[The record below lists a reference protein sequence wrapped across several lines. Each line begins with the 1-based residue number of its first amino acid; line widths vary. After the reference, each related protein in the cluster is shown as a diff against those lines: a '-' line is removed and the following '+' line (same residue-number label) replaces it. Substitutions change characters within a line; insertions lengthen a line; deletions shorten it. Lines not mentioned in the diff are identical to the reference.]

1 MVSWWLL
8 AACLL
13 AGAVATAWPAGAG
26 RRRLQPARPP
36 RRFSVPSLDLTA
48 AKAGVAAFAERPRR
62 AVAVAALGLA
72 VVGWLVS
79 GLVAGLLAA
88 IYGALTARALIRRAA
103 RRRAG
108 AARARSL
115 DDLCALAAD
124 LRAGL
129 PPAALLNADYLDAL
143 NGAAVGR
150 DVGGVLM
157 GPAVSRDVDGA
168 LTGAAVGRDVGGVL
182 TSAVVSG
189 ELRGTLTEAG
199 VNRDTASA
207 LTSAV
212 VNRNARSIPTSA
224 AVSRDLDGALR
235 PVAVGRNVGVTLT
248 SAAVDGDLRRAAE
261 RRIAE
266 LTSAV
271 WRLAERTGAPAADLV
286 ERIEADARTADRAH
300 ASAAA
305 QAAGAQATALLLA
318 ALPLGGIALGYGI
331 GVAPLQILFHTTL
344 GGGCAIGAA
353 LLQSAGLLW
362 ADRLATG
369 PAR

>member
-1 MVSWWLL
+1 MRASWWLL

-13 AGAVATAWPAGAG
+13 AGAVAMAWPTGAG
-26 RRRLQPARPP
+26 RRRLWPAEPP
-36 RRFSVPSLDLTA
+36 HRWRVSSVDLAVVKARVTA
-48 AKAGVAAFAERPRR
+48 LAERPRR
-62 AVAVAALGLA
+62 AMAVTALALV

-88 IYGALTARALIRRAA
+88 VYGALTARALIRRA
-103 RRRAG
+103 RRKQAS

-129 PPAALLNADYLDAL
+129 PPAASPDIAVP
-143 NGAAVGR
+143 GAIG
-150 DVGGVLM
+150 
-157 GPAVSRDVDGA
+157 
-168 LTGAAVGRDVGGVL
+168 
-182 TSAVVSG
+182 
-189 ELRGTLTEAG
+189 
-199 VNRDTASA
+199 
-207 LTSAV
+207 
-212 VNRNARSIPTSA
+212 
-224 AVSRDLDGALR
+224 
-235 PVAVGRNVGVTLT
+235 
-248 SAAVDGDLRRAAE
+248 AAE

-266 LTSAV
+266 LTRAV

-286 ERIEADARTADRAH
+286 ERIEADARTADRAQ

-331 GVAPLQILFHTTL
+331 GVAPLPILFHTTL

-353 LLQSAGLLW
+353 LLQSVGLLW

>member
-1 MVSWWLL
+1 MASWWLL

-13 AGAVATAWPAGAG
+13 AGAVATAWPVGAG
-26 RRRLQPARPP
+26 RRRLQPARPT
-36 RRFSVPSLDLTA
+36 RRFSVPFLDLTA
-48 AKAGVAAFAERPRR
+48 AEAGVAAFAERPRR
-62 AVAVAALGLA
+62 AVAVAAMGLA

-150 DVGGVLM
+150 DVGGVRM

-189 ELRGTLTEAG
+189 ELRGTLTAAG
-199 VNRDTASA
+199 VNRETGGA

-212 VNRNARSIPTSA
+212 VNRNARSTPTSA

-235 PVAVGRNVGVTLT
+235 PVAVGRNVT
-248 SAAVDGDLRRAAE
+248 SAAVNGDLRGAAE